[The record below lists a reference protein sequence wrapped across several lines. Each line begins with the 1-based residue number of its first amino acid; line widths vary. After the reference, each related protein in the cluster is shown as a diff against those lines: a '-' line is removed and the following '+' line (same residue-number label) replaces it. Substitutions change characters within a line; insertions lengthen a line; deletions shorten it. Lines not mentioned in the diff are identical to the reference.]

1 MTTTPIRVLTLDARQ
16 GRRGGGWEDNSPYI
30 EHGSY
35 PWYAEV
41 GLHATQ
47 EGAAAAAQ
55 AWAELYV
62 SKKPLARM
70 ACVHGVVRVSEPEA
84 RDNCCWAGVV
94 NYYHSN
100 S

>member
-1 MTTTPIRVLTLDARQ
+1 MTTPPIRVLTPRPASRPG
-16 GRRGGGWEDNSPYI
+16 GRVEHNPYI

-47 EGAAAAAQ
+47 EGALAAAQ

>member
-16 GRRGGGWEDNSPYI
+16 GRRGGREDNSPYI

-70 ACVHGVVRVSEPEA
+70 ACVHGVVLVDDVP
-84 RDNCCWAGVV
+84 DNCCWAGVV